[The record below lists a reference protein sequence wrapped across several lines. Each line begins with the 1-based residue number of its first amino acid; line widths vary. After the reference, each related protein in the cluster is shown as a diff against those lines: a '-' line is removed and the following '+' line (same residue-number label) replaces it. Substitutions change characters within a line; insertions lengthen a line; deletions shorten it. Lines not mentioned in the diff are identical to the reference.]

1 MFTIAIL
8 GRPNVGKS
16 TLFNRLVGRRQAIV
30 HDQPGVTRDRLEG
43 EGKLGHLRFRV
54 IDTAGLDVGTEES
67 LEGRLRAQ
75 TLAGLEE
82 ADLGLLLFD
91 ARAGLTPLDHD
102 VARLLHRTKK
112 PIVLLANKC
121 EGRQAEVD
129 ASEAWALGLGE
140 PVPISAEHGEG
151 MADLFQV
158 IAKHLPPESEPELEP
173 APEPQRQ
180 SARDAFLED
189 EPTDRSG
196 PELGKDKPIKL
207 VVVGRPNVGKSSL
220 INRLIGDERL
230 LTGPEPGLT
239 RDSVALAWTHQ
250 GRSFELI
257 DTAGLRRKARIEQRL
272 ERVSVS
278 ATVQA
283 LKFAHAA
290 LLVVDATQ
298 PLEVQDLTIADLVTR
313 EGRAL
318 VVVINKWDLI
328 EEPREALTEI
338 RLRLEERLAQVPG
351 VEIVP
356 LSARTGD
363 GVGKLFPAVVRAVQ
377 RWNRRTTTAKLN
389 RWLQAAL
396 EEHAPP
402 QVGGRRLKIRFATQT
417 ASRPPTF
424 ILFQNLDPTDVPD
437 HYLRYLSNSLRK
449 ALELPGVPLR
459 LHVRRGENP
468 YDRERDKG

>member
-1 MFTIAIL
+1 LLTIAIL

-54 IDTAGLDVGTEES
+54 IDTAGLDVGPEDS

-75 TLAGLEE
+75 TLAGLEQ
-82 ADLGLLLFD
+82 ADLGLFLFD

-112 PIVLLANKC
+112 PIVLIANKC
-121 EGRQAEVD
+121 EGRQAEID

-140 PVPISAEHGEG
+140 PLPISAEHGEG
-151 MADLFQV
+151 LADLFQV
-158 IAKHLPPESEPELEP
+158 IRAHLPKAEEEPEAAAETVEP
-173 APEPQRQ
+173 PQPP
-180 SARDAFLED
+180 AADAAAEVL
-189 EPTDRSG
+189 DRPSG
-196 PELGKDKPIKL
+196 PELGSDKAIKL
-207 VVVGRPNVGKSSL
+207 VIVGRPNAGKSSL

-272 ERVSVS
+272 ERISVS

-290 LLVVDATQ
+290 VLVVDATQ
-298 PLEVQDLTIADLVTR
+298 PLEVQDLTIADLVLR

-318 VVVINKWDLI
+318 VVAINKWDLI
-328 EEPREALTEI
+328 ENPREILKEI
-338 RLRLEERLAQVPG
+338 RDRLEDKLAQAPG
-351 VEIVP
+351 IEIVT

-363 GVGKLFPAVVRAVQ
+363 GINKLLPAVVKTVQ

-396 EEHAPP
+396 DEHQPP
-402 QVGGRRLKIRFATQT
+402 QVGGRRLKIRFITQT

-424 ILFQNLDPTDVPD
+424 VLFQNLDPADVPD
-437 HYLRYLSNSLRK
+437 HYLRFLSNSLRK
-449 ALELPGVPLR
+449 ALELPGVPIR
-459 LHVRRGENP
+459 MHVRRGENP
-468 YDRERDKG
+468 YRSGED

>member
-1 MFTIAIL
+1 LLTIAIL

-54 IDTAGLDVGTEES
+54 IDTAGLDVGPEDS
-67 LEGRLRAQ
+67 LEGRLRTQ
-75 TLAGLEE
+75 TLAGLEQ
-82 ADLGLLLFD
+82 ADLGLFLFD

-112 PIVLLANKC
+112 PIVLIANKC
-121 EGRQAEVD
+121 EGRQAEID

-140 PVPISAEHGEG
+140 PLPISAEHGEG
-151 MADLFQV
+151 LADLFQV
-158 IAKHLPPESEPELEP
+158 IRAHLPKAEEEPEAAAETVEP
-173 APEPQRQ
+173 PQPP
-180 SARDAFLED
+180 AADAAAEVL
-189 EPTDRSG
+189 DRPSG
-196 PELGKDKPIKL
+196 PELGSDKAIKL
-207 VVVGRPNVGKSSL
+207 VIVGRPNAGKSSL

-272 ERVSVS
+272 ERISVS

-290 LLVVDATQ
+290 VLVIDATQ
-298 PLEVQDLTIADLVTR
+298 PLEVQDLTIADLVLR

-318 VVVINKWDLI
+318 VVAINKWDLI
-328 EEPREALTEI
+328 ENPREILKEI
-338 RLRLEERLAQVPG
+338 RDRLEDKLAQAPG
-351 VEIVP
+351 IEIVT

-363 GVGKLFPAVVRAVQ
+363 GINKLLPAVVKTVQ

-396 EEHAPP
+396 DEHQPP
-402 QVGGRRLKIRFATQT
+402 QVGGRRLKIRFITQT

-424 ILFQNLDPTDVPD
+424 VLFQNLDPADVPD
-437 HYLRYLSNSLRK
+437 HYLRFLSNSLRK
-449 ALELPGVPLR
+449 ALELPGVPIR
-459 LHVRRGENP
+459 MHVRRGENP
-468 YDRERDKG
+468 YRSGED

>member
-1 MFTIAIL
+1 MLTIAIL

-54 IDTAGLDVGTEES
+54 IDTAGLDVGPEDS

-75 TLAGLEE
+75 TLAGLEQ
-82 ADLGLLLFD
+82 ADLGLFLFD

-112 PIVLLANKC
+112 PIVLIANKC
-121 EGRQAEVD
+121 EGRQAEID

-140 PVPISAEHGEG
+140 PLPISAEHGEG
-151 MADLFQV
+151 LADLFQV
-158 IAKHLPPESEPELEP
+158 IRAHLPKADEEPEAAAETAEP
-173 APEPQRQ
+173 PQPP
-180 SARDAFLED
+180 AVDAAAEV
-189 EPTDRSG
+189 PDRPSG
-196 PELGKDKPIKL
+196 PELGSDKAIKL
-207 VVVGRPNVGKSSL
+207 VIVGRPNAGKSSL

-272 ERVSVS
+272 ERISVS

-290 LLVVDATQ
+290 VLVVDATQ
-298 PLEVQDLTIADLVTR
+298 PLEVQDLTIADLVLR

-318 VVVINKWDLI
+318 VVAINKWDLI
-328 EEPREALTEI
+328 ENPRETLKEI
-338 RLRLEERLAQVPG
+338 RDRLEDKLAQAPG
-351 VEIVP
+351 IEIVT

-363 GVGKLFPAVVRAVQ
+363 GINKLLPAVVKTVQ

-389 RWLQAAL
+389 RWLQTAL
-396 EEHAPP
+396 DEHQPP
-402 QVGGRRLKIRFATQT
+402 QIGGRRLKIRFITQT

-424 ILFQNLDPTDVPD
+424 VLFQNLDPADMPD
-437 HYLRYLSNSLRK
+437 HYLRFLSNSLRK
-449 ALELPGVPLR
+449 ALELPGVPIR
-459 LHVRRGENP
+459 MHVRRGENP
-468 YDRERDKG
+468 YRSGED

>member
-1 MFTIAIL
+1 MLTIAIL

-54 IDTAGLDVGTEES
+54 IDTAGLDVGPEDS

-75 TLAGLEE
+75 TLAGLEQ
-82 ADLGLLLFD
+82 ADLGLFLFD
-91 ARAGLTPLDHD
+91 ARVGLTPLDHD

-112 PIVLLANKC
+112 PIVLIANKC
-121 EGRQAEVD
+121 EGRQAEID

-140 PVPISAEHGEG
+140 PLPISAEHGEG
-151 MADLFQV
+151 LADLFQV
-158 IAKHLPPESEPELEP
+158 IRAHLPKDDEEPEATAETAEP
-173 APEPQRQ
+173 PQPPAADAAAEAP
-180 SARDAFLED
+180 
-189 EPTDRSG
+189 DRPSG
-196 PELGKDKPIKL
+196 PELGSDKAIKL
-207 VVVGRPNVGKSSL
+207 VIVGRPNAGKSSL

-272 ERVSVS
+272 ERISVS

-290 LLVVDATQ
+290 VLVVDATQ
-298 PLEVQDLTIADLVTR
+298 PLEVQDLTIADLVLR

-318 VVVINKWDLI
+318 VVAINKWDLI
-328 EEPREALTEI
+328 ENPREVLKEI
-338 RLRLEERLAQVPG
+338 RDRLEDKLAQAPG
-351 VEIVP
+351 IEIVT

-363 GVGKLFPAVVRAVQ
+363 GINKLLPAVVKTVQ

-389 RWLQAAL
+389 RWLQTAL
-396 EEHAPP
+396 DEHQPP
-402 QVGGRRLKIRFATQT
+402 QIGGRRLKIRFITQT

-424 ILFQNLDPTDVPD
+424 VLFQNLDPADMPD
-437 HYLRYLSNSLRK
+437 HYLRFLSNSLRK
-449 ALELPGVPLR
+449 ALELPGVPIR
-459 LHVRRGENP
+459 MHVRRGENP
-468 YDRERDKG
+468 YRSGED

>member
-30 HDQPGVTRDRLEG
+30 HDLPGVTRDRLEG
-43 EGKLGHLRFRV
+43 EGKLGHLHFRV
-54 IDTAGLDVGTEES
+54 IDTAGLDVGAEDT

-75 TLAGLEE
+75 TLAGLEQ
-82 ADLGLLLFD
+82 ADLGLFLFD

-102 VARLLHRTKK
+102 VAKLLHRTRK

-121 EGRQAEVD
+121 EGRQAEIE
-129 ASEAWALGLGE
+129 AAEAWSLGLGE

-151 MADLFQV
+151 IADLFQV
-158 IAKHLPPESEPELEP
+158 ILKHLPTAEEEAAEESESEDQLPLPSSLADEP
-173 APEPQRQ
+173 A
-180 SARDAFLED
+180 AA
-189 EPTDRSG
+189 SG
-196 PELGKDKPIKL
+196 PELGSDKAIKL
-207 VVVGRPNVGKSSL
+207 VIVGRPNAGKSSL
-220 INRLIGDERL
+220 INRLIGDDRL

-257 DTAGLRRKARIEQRL
+257 DTAGMRRKARIEERL
-272 ERVSVS
+272 ERMSVS

-290 LLVVDATQ
+290 VLVVDATQ
-298 PLEVQDLTIADLVTR
+298 PLEVQDLTIADLVIR

-318 VVVINKWDLI
+318 VVAINKWDLI
-328 EEPREALTEI
+328 DDPAEALKNI
-338 RLRLEERLAQVPG
+338 RARLEDKLAQVPG
-351 VEIVP
+351 IEMVT
-356 LSARTGD
+356 LSARTGS
-363 GVGKLFPAVVRAVQ
+363 GLNRLLPAVVKTVQ

-389 RWLQAAL
+389 RWLQMAL
-396 EEHAPP
+396 QDHQPP
-402 QVGGRRLKIRFATQT
+402 QVGGRRLKIRFITQA

-424 ILFQNLDPTDVPD
+424 ILFQNLDPADVPD
-437 HYLRYLSNSLRK
+437 HYLRFLSNSLRK
-449 ALELPGVPLR
+449 ALDLPGVPIR
-459 LHVRRGENP
+459 MHVRRGENP
-468 YDRERDKG
+468 YSRGDD

>member
-1 MFTIAIL
+1 LLTIAIL

-54 IDTAGLDVGTEES
+54 IDTAGLDVGPEDS

-75 TLAGLEE
+75 TLAGLEQ
-82 ADLGLLLFD
+82 ADLGLFLFD

-112 PIVLLANKC
+112 PIVLIANKC
-121 EGRQAEVD
+121 EGRQAEID

-140 PVPISAEHGEG
+140 PLPISAEHGEG
-151 MADLFQV
+151 LADLFQV
-158 IAKHLPPESEPELEP
+158 IRAHLPKAEEEPEAAAETVEP
-173 APEPQRQ
+173 PQPP
-180 SARDAFLED
+180 AADAAAEVL
-189 EPTDRSG
+189 DRPSG
-196 PELGKDKPIKL
+196 PELGSDKAIKL
-207 VVVGRPNVGKSSL
+207 VIVGRPNAGKSSL

-272 ERVSVS
+272 ERISVS

-290 LLVVDATQ
+290 VLVVDATQ
-298 PLEVQDLTIADLVTR
+298 PLEVQDLTIADLVLR

-318 VVVINKWDLI
+318 VVAINKWDLI
-328 EEPREALTEI
+328 ENPREILKEI
-338 RLRLEERLAQVPG
+338 RDRLEDKLAKAPG
-351 VEIVP
+351 IEIVT

-363 GVGKLFPAVVRAVQ
+363 GINKLLPAVVKTVQ

-396 EEHAPP
+396 DEHQPP
-402 QVGGRRLKIRFATQT
+402 QVGGRRLKIRFITQT

-424 ILFQNLDPTDVPD
+424 VLFQNLDPADVPD
-437 HYLRYLSNSLRK
+437 HYLRFLSNSLRK
-449 ALELPGVPLR
+449 ALELPGVPIR
-459 LHVRRGENP
+459 MHVRRGENP
-468 YDRERDKG
+468 YRSGED